1 MMKKYVR
8 YAMLGLAIFALAL
21 LAGCGSGTTGKGT
34 PDGSSSAS
42 VQSESAPQAASSS
55 SSSSNAEKKSQK
67 LTIKVY
73 YPDEQGMKLI
83 ANKRTVT
90 LDQQEKYTAAMESLL
105 EGTTQKG
112 QTNII
117 PKQAKLRSVKVEN
130 GTATVDFTGDLRKDF
145 VGGSTGET
153 MLVGSIVDTL
163 TEFPE
168 VKKVQILI
176 DGKKVESLGGHMDLS
191 QPLTRMTDLLK

>member
-55 SSSSNAEKKSQK
+55 SSSAEKKAQK

-83 ANKRTVT
+83 ADKRTVT
-90 LDQQEKYTAAMESLL
+90 LDQQEKYTAA
-105 EGTTQKG
+105 
-112 QTNII
+112 
-117 PKQAKLRSVKVEN
+117 
-130 GTATVDFTGDLRKDF
+130 
-145 VGGSTGET
+145 
-153 MLVGSIVDTL
+153 
-163 TEFPE
+163 
-168 VKKVQILI
+168 
-176 DGKKVESLGGHMDLS
+176 LGGHDGEGPDEHHPEADEAPQRQGRERHGDGRLHG
-191 QPLTRMTDLLK
+191 

>member
-42 VQSESAPQAASSS
+42 VQSESAPQASSS
-55 SSSSNAEKKSQK
+55 SSSSAEKKEQR

-73 YPDEQGMKLI
+73 YPDEQGIKLI
-83 ANKRTVT
+83 ADKRTVT

-105 EGTTQKG
+105 EGTTEKG

-117 PKQAKLRSVKVEN
+117 PKQTKLRSVKVEN
-130 GTATVDFTGDLRKDF
+130 GTADVTGDLRKNF